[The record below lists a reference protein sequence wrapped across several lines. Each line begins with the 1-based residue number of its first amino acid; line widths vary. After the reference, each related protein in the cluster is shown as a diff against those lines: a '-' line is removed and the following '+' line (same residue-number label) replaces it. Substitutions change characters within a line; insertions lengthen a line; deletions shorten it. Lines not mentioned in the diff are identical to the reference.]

1 MTSLIKIP
9 IMKLSLMS
17 YLIQSGGLDVIQPLG
32 INKIAMTGA
41 MTPMMEMGM
50 APMLRELHSG
60 LEAMNGR
67 IKDMHLVHILLILR
81 S

>member
-1 MTSLIKIP
+1 MTSLMKIP

-17 YLIQSGGLDVIQPLG
+17 YLIQSGWLDVIQPLG

-50 APMLRELHSG
+50 APMLLELHSE

-67 IKDMHLVHILLILR
+67 IKDMHRAHILLILR

>member
-9 IMKLSLMS
+9 IMELSLMS
-17 YLIQSGGLDVIQPLG
+17 YRIKSGLLDAIQLLG
-32 INKIAMTGA
+32 INKIVMTGA

-50 APMLRELHSG
+50 VRMLRESHSE

-67 IKDMHLVHILLILR
+67 IKDMHRVHILLISR